1 MTGRAVTSA
10 SNLHR
15 RALCPGSERLE
26 TGLPDEN
33 TEQSREGSLLH
44 EYDANP
50 ALDRAVLRPNQQDLL
65 RISGELDAFVFQRLG
80 EQFGI
85 DADQEPHETGRE
97 KELWVHRG
105 IKAELSGHCDLWRYY
120 PALKLLCIVDK
131 KYGYREV
138 TPAAANK
145 QLRVYA
151 VAGAELR
158 DVENVVVAITQPR
171 LPYEQRVTI
180 ANYTKPDIEAA
191 RAEIFSILESS
202 KREDAPLVAGEEQCR
217 YCRARMGCP
226 AFQAKVQE
234 GLMLVPVDNTGTVA
248 KREADLA
255 IKIAKLPD
263 DQLDKVLVALQ
274 MADFV
279 KELARDEAR
288 ARIAV
293 GKLAQWKVG
302 KATEQRKIIDSARAI
317 ALLSLRGDLT
327 KDEILKCC
335 APSLT
340 NLEERIREKTKCTWD
355 KAKELVNTALSAV
368 IEKEPKKPSLTRV
381 KEAVLLK

>member
-1 MTGRAVTSA
+1 MTRAVTSA
-10 SNLHR
+10 SNLFR
-15 RALCPGSERLE
+15 RELCPGSARME
-26 TGLPDEN
+26 TGLPEEDSA
-33 TEQSREGSLLH
+33 QSAEGQLLH

-50 ALDRAVLRPNQQDLL
+50 ALDRSVLRPNQQDLL
-65 RISGELDAFVFQRLG
+65 KTAGELDTFVFERLG
-80 EQFGI
+80 QQFGI
-85 DADQEPHETGRE
+85 DPHQEPHETGRE

-105 IKAELSGHCDLWRYY
+105 IKAELPGHCDLWRYY

-180 ANYTKPDIEAA
+180 ANYTKADIDLA

-202 KREDAPLVAGEEQCR
+202 KRADAPLVAGEEQCR
-217 YCRARMGCP
+217 YCKARLHCP

-234 GLMLVPVDNTGTVA
+234 GMVLVPFNGAASVA
-248 KREADLA
+248 KREADFAQRLA
-255 IKIAKLPD
+255 VLPD

-274 MADFV
+274 LADFV
-279 KELARDEAR
+279 KEQARDEAR
-288 ARIAV
+288 ARVAA
-293 GKLAQWKVG
+293 GRLPQWSVG
-302 KATEQRKIIDSARAI
+302 KASDQRKIIDPARAVS
-317 ALLSLRGDLT
+317 LLTLRGDLS

-335 APSLT
+335 SPALGK
-340 NLEERIREKTKCTWD
+340 LEETVRNKTKCTW
-355 KAKELVNTALSAV
+355 KEAKEAINSTLSPV
-368 IEKEPKKPSLTRV
+368 IENEPKKPSLSRV
-381 KEAVLLK
+381 KEAVSLK